1 MLGSDQE
8 QEPNRGQARRQQILD
23 AAAACFVRDGFHGT
37 SIAKISKAAGMSPGH
52 IYHFFESK
60 EAIIGALVQ
69 RKLERS
75 LEIVLQFESEDD
87 LFQAMID
94 RVEVGLN
101 EKTDLDTAALEMEML
116 AEAGRNPAVAEI
128 VRAADAAKR
137 ERLCA
142 LHRAARQ
149 ARGME
154 LGDAEASIEVIM
166 ALFDGLSGRAISH
179 PDLDK
184 AALLPLLRTALRALL

>member
-1 MLGSDQE
+1 MQGPNQE
-8 QEPNRGQARRQQILD
+8 QEPSRGQARRQQILD
-23 AAAACFVRDGFHGT
+23 AAAACFVREGFHGT
-37 SIAKISKAAGMSPGH
+37 SIAKISKVAGMSPGH

-60 EAIIGALVQ
+60 ETIIGALVE
-69 RKLERS
+69 RKLDCS
-75 LEIVLQFESEDD
+75 LEIVLQFECEDD

-101 EKTDLDTAALEMEML
+101 EKTDLNTAALEMEIL
-116 AEAGRNPAVAEI
+116 AEAARNPAVAKI

-142 LHRAARQ
+142 LHRSSRQ

-154 LGDAEASIEVIM
+154 VEDAEAAIEVIM

-184 AALLPLLRTALRALL
+184 AALLPLLRTALRSLL